1 MVKKTV
7 KIKCKYKSDTTM
19 VKKENML
26 LKSGK
31 DQVKVLFINDGTVKP
46 LEPTYINPERTGHKT
61 PITTLLMVKLE

>member
-7 KIKCKYKSDTTM
+7 KINCKYKSGINM

-31 DQVKVLFINDGTVKP
+31 DQVKVLFINDGTVKSV
-46 LEPTYINPERTGHKT
+46 RTDVYKS
-61 PITTLLMVKLE
+61 